1 MSSGNGSSPGSSTT
15 IAGITAPLTK
25 VVSMLA
31 HNLSSPFPNGS
42 STPAPTELPPSV
54 HAIFLQTKGAKAVAG
69 IFAWAAFI
77 ITCYQIY
84 MHLRHY
90 TCPGEQRWIVRI
102 LFIIPIYSFDS
113 WLSLLFFSQDHYYVY
128 FDSIRDCYEG
138 KHFSAFLFNT
148 CVKVAQVLVIYRGQH
163 TDVRMGAGKNSKF
176 RNAAKSDIRPD
187 GTRDLLALN
196 CATM

>member
-1 MSSGNGSSPGSSTT
+1 MSSGNVSTPGSPPTIVGTT
-15 IAGITAPLTK
+15 TPVAK
-25 VVSMLA
+25 VVSTLA
-31 HNLSSPFPNGS
+31 HNLSSAFQNVS
-42 STPAPTELPPSV
+42 STPEITTESPLSV
-54 HAIFLQTKGAKAVAG
+54 HAIFLQTKAAKAVAG
-69 IFAWAAFI
+69 IFAWAAFL

-138 KHFSAFLFNT
+138 KPFFSSIYFYTILILYFL
-148 CVKVAQVLVIYRGQH
+148 KLVYWKPVWKI
-163 TDVRMGAGKNSKF
+163 A
-176 RNAAKSDIRPD
+176 
-187 GTRDLLALN
+187 LLAFPFDHPKVVFKTTLRPLH
-196 CATM
+196 